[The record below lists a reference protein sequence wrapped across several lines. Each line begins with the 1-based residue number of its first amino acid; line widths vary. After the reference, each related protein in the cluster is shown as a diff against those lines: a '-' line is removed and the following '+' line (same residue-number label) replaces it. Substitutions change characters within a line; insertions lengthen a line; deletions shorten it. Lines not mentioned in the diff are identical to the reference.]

1 MVPCKEHGKVMVSQK
16 GDFVRPFFLSDKN
29 LIAAGGVNAN
39 LSFKGSDVGVF
50 GVLNF
55 KRTSPSSPRRA
66 PQDDADGAAL
76 EALGFLFC
84 GRCRAPRTTLTASP
98 WRRNGRPRDGHG
110 PSFMRVIV
118 VLVRAGMGRVL
129 ASYSGFYK

>member
-76 EALGFLFC
+76 EAKWPTEGRTWAKFYAGDRGFGA
-84 GRCRAPRTTLTASP
+84 GRHGAS
-98 WRRNGRPRDGHG
+98 
-110 PSFMRVIV
+110 
-118 VLVRAGMGRVL
+118 
-129 ASYSGFYK
+129 SGE